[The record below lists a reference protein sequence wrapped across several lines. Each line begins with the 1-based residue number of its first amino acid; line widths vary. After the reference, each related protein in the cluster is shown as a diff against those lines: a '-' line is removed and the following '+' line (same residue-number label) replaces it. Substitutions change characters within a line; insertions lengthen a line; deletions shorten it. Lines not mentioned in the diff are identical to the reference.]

1 MNEIH
6 ETLAPRKRK
15 PTIIHD
21 ELQYNKTLVQSQNWS
36 LATTT
41 AWKYQQLAHHTH
53 AQPKHIFLMIYLL
66 WDKKV
71 HGRRSFFWPY
81 YDILP
86 KTLRN
91 MPIFCE
97 SLFSHLFFIFPFD

>member
-1 MNEIH
+1 
-6 ETLAPRKRK
+6 
-15 PTIIHD
+15 
-21 ELQYNKTLVQSQNWS
+21 
-36 LATTT
+36 
-41 AWKYQQLAHHTH
+41 
-53 AQPKHIFLMIYLL
+53 MIYLL

-71 HGRRSFFWPY
+71 NGRRSFFWPY

-97 SLFSHLFFIFPFD
+97 FVPIFFAFVSHLADLS

>member
-1 MNEIH
+1 MQCINNMHVARI
-6 ETLAPRKRK
+6 
-15 PTIIHD
+15 
-21 ELQYNKTLVQSQNWS
+21 
-36 LATTT
+36 
-41 AWKYQQLAHHTH
+41 
-53 AQPKHIFLMIYLL
+53 QPKHIFLMIYLL

-71 HGRRSFFWPY
+71 NGRRSFFWPY

-97 SLFSHLFFIFPFD
+97 FVPIFFAFVSHLADLS